1 MNFPEEIKK
10 LRECAL
16 LTQMEF
22 SEIVGVA
29 FSTVNRWE
37 AGKARLNI
45 KAMKNI
51 KAYCEK
57 NCLPYEDVEEA
68 WLNFDIKRGNKQ

>member
-37 AGKARLNI
+37 AGKARPNI
-45 KAMKNI
+45 KAMKDR
-51 KAYCEK
+51 KS
-57 NCLPYEDVEEA
+57 VV
-68 WLNFDIKRGNKQ
+68 

>member
-29 FSTVNRWE
+29 FSTVNRWKQE
-37 AGKARLNI
+37 KLDLILKPTARKTVFL
-45 KAMKNI
+45 MKM
-51 KAYCEK
+51 
-57 NCLPYEDVEEA
+57 
-68 WLNFDIKRGNKQ
+68 

>member
-1 MNFPEEIKK
+1 
-10 LRECAL
+10 
-16 LTQMEF
+16 MEF
-22 SEIVGVA
+22 AEILSVA

-37 AGKARLNI
+37 AEKARFDI

-57 NCLPYEDVEEA
+57 NLPCENVGEA
-68 WLNFDIKRGNKQ
+68 WLNYKVGGNE